1 MRKNNGMM
9 LNKRNIVSIQN
20 LILVLIVLFMLFSAS
35 LSHATVHTGPMTM
48 ARLGQS
54 AIMLADG
61 RVLVV
66 GGAAG
71 GTAEIYDPASGVFTA
86 TAPMSTGRSG
96 HVAVA
101 LADGRV
107 LVAGGSANNV
117 DLASAEIYD
126 PVSATWSMTGN
137 MVLPRRTAKALLLQD
152 GRVLVVGGYDATGAA
167 SSEVYDPLSG
177 TFSASGSLPEAMSN
191 FSLAR
196 LNDGRVL
203 FAGGFAY
210 NSGNYL
216 SRALLWNPVGGTWA
230 ATGSMTAGR
239 SHFTATTL
247 QDGRV
252 LVAGGRISSGKLSG
266 AELYD
271 PVSSTFTRTGSLTM
285 PLAEQTALLMAD
297 GSVVVSGG
305 ASQYSGERTIE
316 RYDVISGLWQNVGL
330 LLEASLGHT
339 MTLLGNGKILTT
351 GANSL
356 GASATAGLYDPICA
370 TAPSSLSG
378 IGQALPDLGGSGSVN
393 LSVPAGCGWEVFG
406 VPGWMSLDSPA
417 TGVGSATISYTVSR
431 NTTDYSRGSY
441 LAIANLNYRID
452 QAQRACDV
460 TLVPVLTPISQSFL
474 GTGGANGR
482 FDVSTDSACS
492 FTVSGMPAWVTITSG
507 GSNRG
512 GGTVYFS
519 VAANSGSARTATL
532 VVNNARF
539 TINQAASSTCDTGT
553 IGSVILPAQNFAAT
567 GGSGSVTVTYPA
579 ACNWIV
585 MTVPS
590 WITITSGATGQG
602 NGVVNFTVAPNTG
615 AARSHQMIAANNYV
629 SINQDAPC
637 DTSGV
642 VPVTLPN
649 KNFPSSGGTG
659 SIAITYP
666 AACRWAVT
674 GLPSW
679 ITITAGATGMGN
691 GAVNYTVAANTGAA
705 RSAVAQFVNNT
716 QPFSQ
721 DMLVVGANCLPGAL
735 SAGVTSSGTLSTAS
749 CTTGARG
756 STYYTNRH
764 SFNGVA
770 GQKIS
775 IQLTSS
781 AFDSYVYLKDPS
793 GKVIASDDDGGG
805 GTNSRIPAASGTFT
819 LPATAGTYVIEVT
832 TYSSGRTGAYSVT
845 YN

>member
-1 MRKNNGMM
+1 MNKNDSFASI
-9 LNKRNIVSIQN
+9 KRTMVSIQN
-20 LILVLIVLFMLFSAS
+20 GCLILLILIMMLGTAP
-35 LSHATVHTGPMTM
+35 SHATVHTGSMTV

-54 AIMLADG
+54 AVTLADG
-61 RVLVV
+61 RVLIV
-66 GGAAG
+66 GGVAG
-71 GTAEIYDPASGVFTA
+71 GLVEIYDPATGVFAA
-86 TAPMSTGRSG
+86 TTPMSSVRSG

-107 LVAGGSANNV
+107 LVAGGSTNNV

-126 PVSATWSMTGN
+126 PATATWSVTGN

-152 GRVLVVGGYDATGAA
+152 GRVLVVGGYDANAAA

-177 TFSASGSLPEAMSN
+177 TFSASGPLPEPMSK
-191 FSLAR
+191 FGLAR

-216 SRALLWNPVGGTWA
+216 SRALLWDPVSGLWS

-271 PVSSTFTRTGSLTM
+271 PVSATFTRTGSLTM

-297 GSVVVSGG
+297 GSVLVSGG
-305 ASQYSGERTIE
+305 DSQYSGERTIE

-330 LLEASLGHT
+330 LLDASLGHT

-351 GANSL
+351 GANSF

-370 TAPSSLSG
+370 TAPNTLSA
-378 IGQALPDLGGSGSVN
+378 IGQTLPDLGGSGSVN
-393 LSVPAGCGWEVFG
+393 LTVPAACGWEVYWL
-406 VPGWMSLDSPA
+406 PDWMSLTSPA
-417 TGVGSATISYTVSR
+417 TGVGSATISYTVTR
-431 NTTDYSRGSY
+431 NMTDYSRGTS
-441 LAIANLNYRID
+441 LAIANLSYRID

-460 TLVPVLTPISQSFL
+460 TLVPVLTPTSQSFL
-474 GTGGANGR
+474 GTGGAYGH
-482 FDVSTDSACS
+482 FDVSTDTACYY
-492 FTVSGMPAWVTITSG
+492 TVSGIPSWVTITSG

-512 GGTVYFS
+512 NSSVYFS
-519 VAANSGSARTATL
+519 VAANPGSARTATL

-539 TINQAASSTCDTGT
+539 TISQAASSTCDTGT
-553 IGSVILPAQNFAAT
+553 ISTVFLPAQNFAAT

-666 AACRWAVT
+666 ATCRWAVT

-716 QPFSQ
+716 QPISQ
-721 DMLVVGANCLPGAL
+721 DMLVVGANCLPTAL
-735 SAGVTSSGTLSTAS
+735 SAGVATSGTLSTAS

-775 IQLTSS
+775 IQLTSG

-805 GTNSRIPAASGTFT
+805 GTNSRIPASSGTFT